1 MLKAMRLGTLATTLA
16 LAPVSIL
23 VVAAQQSEADSTKQ
37 TMAPPAPVPAPI
49 LSSKKVFISY
59 WGNAGVTDDIWP
71 DHYSGGPN
79 RAYDQFYAAMK
90 AWGRYELVSTPADS
104 DLILELQF
112 SDRLPVSVSGGS
124 GGSSAEPRFTLVIKD
139 LKTHVVLWAF
149 FRDLKTWQTRSLTHD
164 QSFDYALGSLV
175 NDMAKLS
182 GAPPV
187 IDVEAIKKKKP
198 DPYANWQP
206 GP

>member
-1 MLKAMRLGTLATTLA
+1 MLKAMRLGTLSVTLA
-16 LAPVSIL
+16 MASASTL
-23 VVAAQQSEADSTKQ
+23 VVAAQQSEGDNTKQ
-37 TMAPPAPVPAPI
+37 TTAPPAPIPAPI
-49 LSSKKVFISY
+49 LSAKKVFISY
-59 WGNAGVTDDIWP
+59 AGNAGVTDDIWP

-90 AWGRYELVSTPADS
+90 SWGRYELVSTPADA

-112 SDRLPVSVSGGS
+112 SDRLSVYVSRGS
-124 GGSSAEPRFTLVIKD
+124 GGSSAAPRFTLVIKD

-149 FRDLKTWQTRSLTHD
+149 FRDLQTSQTRSLTHD

-175 NDMAKLS
+175 NDMATLS
-182 GAPPV
+182 GAPPI
-187 IDVEAIKKKKP
+187 IDVDAIKKKKP

-206 GP
+206 ER